1 MNQSESKQP
10 IFEEYPVVDCNECK
24 SYLSEECDGTP
35 VGSEKVCKA
44 FKATR
49 RTDIPLQIKSLQ
61 KASKRL
67 TRGLLMVSA
76 AEILLSIGV
85 LIIWLVIT

>member
-1 MNQSESKQP
+1 MSQSESKQP

-35 VGSEKVCKA
+35 VGSERLCKA
-44 FKATR
+44 FKSTR

-61 KASKRL
+61 KASKQL

-76 AEILLSIGV
+76 AQICLAIALLILHWRL
-85 LIIWLVIT
+85 T

>member
-35 VGSEKVCKA
+35 VGSERLCKA

-67 TRGLLMVSA
+67 TRGLIMVSA
-76 AEILLSIGV
+76 SQMLLSIGV

>member
-1 MNQSESKQP
+1 MSAEQSKPP
-10 IFEEYPVVDCNECK
+10 IFEEYPVVNCNECK
-24 SYLSEECDGTP
+24 SYLLEECDGTP
-35 VGSEKVCKA
+35 VGSERLCKA

-67 TRGLLMVSA
+67 TRGLLMVCA
-76 AEILLSIGV
+76 AEMCLAIAFLL
-85 LIIWLVIT
+85 LYWRLT

>member
-1 MNQSESKQP
+1 MNQSESKQL

-35 VGSEKVCKA
+35 VGSERLCKA

-67 TRGLLMVSA
+67 TRGFLMVGA
-76 AEILLSIGV
+76 AEVVLCIGV